1 MSTDIT
7 DQGND
12 PCPSGWHTS
21 DDVDNCYQIRLHDG
35 SSSYGLAAITSQQED
50 SFLID
55 LLMK

>member
-7 DQGND
+7 DQGSG
-12 PCPSGWHTS
+12 PCPYGWYTS
-21 DDVDNCYQIRLHDG
+21 DDVDNCYQIRQDDSNG
-35 SSSYGLAAITSQQED
+35 NMAAITSQQED